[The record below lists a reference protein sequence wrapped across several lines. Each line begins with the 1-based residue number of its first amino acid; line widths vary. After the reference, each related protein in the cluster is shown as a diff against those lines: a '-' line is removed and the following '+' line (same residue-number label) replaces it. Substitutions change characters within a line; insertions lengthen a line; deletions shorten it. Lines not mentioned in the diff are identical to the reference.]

1 MHNFRLQKDEK
12 KIQKLGGKAEK
23 KNVRI
28 ILNAVSMK
36 KTVGFVFLT

>member
-1 MHNFRLQKDEK
+1 MHNFRLQRDEK